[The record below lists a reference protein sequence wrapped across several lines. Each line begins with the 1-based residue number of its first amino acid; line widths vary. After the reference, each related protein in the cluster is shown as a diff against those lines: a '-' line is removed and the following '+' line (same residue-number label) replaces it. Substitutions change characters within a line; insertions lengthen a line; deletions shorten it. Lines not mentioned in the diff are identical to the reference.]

1 MTLVFAAVLG
11 ALIGWL
17 ANQFGQEQGFGLL
30 VDIIVGVGGA
40 LMAGVLFPVLEAAI
54 SWRGGMLGELAL
66 AVIGAVF
73 LLFIVRAI
81 KQMVR

>member
-1 MTLVFAAVLG
+1 MTLVFAAALG
-11 ALIGWL
+11 ALVGSL
-17 ANQFGQEQGFGLL
+17 ASRFGQEQGFGLS
-30 VDIIVGVGGA
+30 VDIVVGVAGA